1 MRSSQALKTCCQ
13 CALPDISRRTL
24 RACLCRVV
32 CRESQTNAPFGAHR
46 ATRLG
51 RRRKLDLEAST
62 NRLIAML
69 SLDVRER
76 LVRASAYIEL
86 PLSELLCE
94 RDDLTTHVYFP
105 TTAFISLI
113 SLADAR
119 AGVELGMIGCEGM
132 LGAHLCLNVFTS
144 PLRGV
149 VQGAGHC
156 WRIPA
161 DKFIDQMQSS
171 PELRYVM
178 QRYQYFLSSQQATSA
193 ACLRFH
199 LIDQRLARWL
209 LMSQDRAEM
218 PFLQATQEFLAYMLG
233 VRRVGTSIATSSLL
247 REGLIEYRHGQ
258 IRVVDRERLK
268 LAVCSCY
275 AADLRAY
282 SALFPKADESLDD
295 IGSSYLEPSSQRTLS
310 DVPAKSMTEDSLWR
324 ESR

>member
-1 MRSSQALKTCCQ
+1 MEKKGVPMCAARHISMHFARMLVLRRLHEVADQRVDRRASSDKT
-13 CALPDISRRTL
+13 
-24 RACLCRVV
+24 
-32 CRESQTNAPFGAHR
+32 
-46 ATRLG
+46 G
-51 RRRKLDLEAST
+51 RRRKLDLQDT
-62 NRLIAML
+62 QNRLIAML
-69 SLDVRER
+69 PSEARER
-76 LVRASAYIEL
+76 LLRAASPVEL
-86 PLSELLCE
+86 PLSQLLCE

-105 TTAFISLI
+105 TTACISLI

-156 WRIPA
+156 WRLPA
-161 DKFIDQMQSS
+161 EVFIDQMQSS
-171 PELRYVM
+171 PALRYVM

-209 LMSQDRAEM
+209 LMSQDRANL
-218 PFLQATQEFLAYMLG
+218 PFFPATQEFLAYMLG

-258 IRVVDRERLK
+258 IRVVDRDGLR

-282 SALFPKADESLDD
+282 GALFPHADEPGLDAET
-295 IGSSYLEPSSQRTLS
+295 SHLEAPVPQLVS
-310 DVPAKSMTEDSLWR
+310 DVPARPTMSDSQGRGWR
-324 ESR
+324 